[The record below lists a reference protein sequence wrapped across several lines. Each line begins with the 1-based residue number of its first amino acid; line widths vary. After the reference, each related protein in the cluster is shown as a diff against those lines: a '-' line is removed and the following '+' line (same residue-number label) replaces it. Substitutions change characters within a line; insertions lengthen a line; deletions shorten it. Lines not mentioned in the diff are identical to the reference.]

1 MTLRSRSRSSLLFFL
16 SLSRALWA
24 VRCALWGTAAPDKI
38 FLLRER
44 GFYHFHT
51 FSSLFRRRA
60 RANKRTSTEE
70 AERKEEER
78 RRRGIISRERDRER
92 EREKGKESERE
103 KMTDTW
109 QLSAVASLVEDIDK
123 KILVVLR
130 DNSNIVGTLR
140 SFDQFANIVL
150 ENAVER
156 MIVGTHYSDVP
167 LGLYI
172 VRGENVVLM
181 GDIDEAIELKGLTW
195 VENDEIRRMK
205 DAEMEAD
212 KMHGLIARNLDM
224 LLDD

>member
-1 MTLRSRSRSSLLFFL
+1 
-16 SLSRALWA
+16 
-24 VRCALWGTAAPDKI
+24 
-38 FLLRER
+38 
-44 GFYHFHT
+44 
-51 FSSLFRRRA
+51 
-60 RANKRTSTEE
+60 
-70 AERKEEER
+70 
-78 RRRGIISRERDRER
+78 
-92 EREKGKESERE
+92 
-103 KMTDTW
+103 MTDTW

-167 LGLYI
+167 LGFYI

-181 GDIDEAIELKGLTW
+181 GDVDEAIELKGLTW